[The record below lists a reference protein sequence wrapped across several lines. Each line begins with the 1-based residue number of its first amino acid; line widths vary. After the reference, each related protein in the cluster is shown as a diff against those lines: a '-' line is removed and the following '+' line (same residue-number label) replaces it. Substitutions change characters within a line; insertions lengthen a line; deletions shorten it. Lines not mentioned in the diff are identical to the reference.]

1 MSTMYEL
8 TTAAQE
14 LYEMLSNDD
23 IDEQTFNDTLEGMGA
38 DEKVDACCKI
48 IKQLEADAKAVAE
61 EKDRL
66 AKRSTALKN
75 NAKRVRESL
84 VMFMQASGQSRI
96 KTVLFSLSTRAT
108 QKLNISEDAVIPQA
122 YIKVKTETD
131 TAALK
136 DAITKGVVID
146 GVTLDTNYSLT
157 IR

>member
-1 MSTMYEL
+1 MNTMYEL

-14 LYEMLSNDD
+14 LYEMLSNED
-23 IDEQTFNDTLEGMGA
+23 IDEQTFNDTLEGMGV
-38 DEKVDACCKI
+38 DEKVDACCKV
-48 IKQLEADAKAVAE
+48 IKQLEADAKAVSE

-66 AKRSTALKN
+66 AKRSQALKN

-96 KTVLFSLSTRAT
+96 KTLLFSLSTRAT

-136 DAITKGVVID
+136 EAISKGVVVD